1 MGRRRPVAG
10 MAHIDPLP
18 ADATDLEEEFETFEE
33 ILGFVPN
40 SLLTMQRKPAIVEG
54 FDHLTQKVMEECDE
68 VDPGFKRLAAHMAS
82 HAAGCQYCEAHS
94 LVAAD
99 IHGASQEK
107 IDALWEYKESDLY
120 TEKERVGLDFALAA
134 GSVPNEVDEDVM
146 AAMREHWT
154 DDEIVELLAAIS
166 LYGFLNRW
174 NDSMATDLEDGPR
187 EVGERALADQAW
199 DGGKHVDD

>member
-1 MGRRRPVAG
+1 MS
-10 MAHIDPLP
+10 HIDPLP
-18 ADATDLEEEFETFEE
+18 KDATDLEDEFETFEE

-54 FDHLTQKVMEECDE
+54 FDYLTQKVMQECDE

-82 HAAGCQYCEAHS
+82 SAAGCQYCEAHS

-107 IDALWEYKESDLY
+107 IDDLWRYRESDRY

-134 GSVPNEVDEDVM
+134 GSVPNEVDEEVM
-146 AAMREHWT
+146 DAMREHWT

-174 NDSMATDLEDGPR
+174 NDSMATDLEGPPR
-187 EVGERALADQAW
+187 QMAERALADQPW
-199 DGGKHVDD
+199 DGGKHLED